1 MMPQCF
7 RICGRRWGFVFN
19 ELREADMKLG
29 RRKFIKGTVAAGAFT
44 AAGFPHIWI
53 KDSSLAYAA
62 GNEIKV
68 GVLFSLTG
76 TTAIVEESLNKATIL
91 AIEEINAAGGIN
103 GMQIKPIV
111 EDPASDPATFAEKAR
126 KLVLGDKCVSV
137 FGSYTSASRKA
148 VLPVFEKRK
157 NLYFYPTLYEGR
169 ECSKNV
175 IYTGAVPN
183 QQQDEFVPWLVE
195 KFGKRWYLIGSN
207 YIYPKEENNYCKKLL
222 ASLGAEVVNEE
233 YVPLGHSEFSSVINK
248 FRSEKPDVIFSTV
261 VGDSVVALHRQYR
274 AAGLDPEKMPMASLT
289 TSENEVAA
297 MGGDAAAG
305 HFTSAPYFMVYDSP
319 ENQKFVEAYRGRWGK
334 DKVTHFVS
342 EPSYFQVYLFK
353 QAVEKLSAGDIS
365 PQTIREAIKG
375 EEMIAPQ
382 GKVRIEPENLHSYL
396 WPKIGQSQSD
406 GQFKMLKTTSE
417 WLKPVP
423 YKAYPNQVCTEAG
436 LKEI

>member
-1 MMPQCF
+1 MTLN
-7 RICGRRWGFVFN
+7 RRTF
-19 ELREADMKLG
+19 L
-29 RRKFIKGTVAAGAFT
+29 KGTVATGAFAT
-44 AAGFPHIWI
+44 AGFPHIWM
-53 KDSSLAYAA
+53 KNSSLARAAA
-62 GNEIKV
+62 GEIKV

-76 TTAIVEESLNKATIL
+76 TTAIIEESLNKATL
-91 AIEEINAAGGIN
+91 MAIEEINDQGGIN
-103 GMQIKPIV
+103 GMKIAPVV

-148 VLPVFEKRK
+148 VLPVFEKRN

-175 IYTGAVPN
+175 IYTGALPN
-183 QQQDEFVPWLVE
+183 QQQDDFVPWLVE

-222 ASLGAEVVNEE
+222 AGLGAEVVNEE

-248 FRSEKPDVIFSTV
+248 FHSEKPDVIFSTV

-305 HFTSAPYFMVYDSP
+305 HFTSAPYFMVWDSP
-319 ENQKFVEAYRGRWGK
+319 ENSRFVESYRKRWGG

-353 QAVEKLSAGDIS
+353 QAVEKLAASDIT
-365 PQTIREAIKG
+365 PPNIREAIKG

-382 GKVRIEPENLHSYL
+382 GKVRIEKENLHTWL
-396 WPKIGQSQSD
+396 WPKIGVCKSD
-406 GQFKMLKTTSE
+406 GQFEILKQSSD
-417 WLKPVP
+417 WLEPIP
-423 YKAYPNQVCTEAG
+423 YKAYENQVCTEQG
-436 LKEI
+436 LKES

>member
-1 MMPQCF
+1 MTMK
-7 RICGRRWGFVFN
+7 RRSF
-19 ELREADMKLG
+19 L
-29 RRKFIKGTVAAGAFT
+29 KGIAATGAF
-44 AAGFPHIWI
+44 AATGFPHIWN
-53 KDSSLAYAA
+53 KNMSLARAA
-62 GNEIKV
+62 NGEIKV

-76 TTAIVEESLNKATIL
+76 TTGIIEESLNKATLL

-103 GMQIKPIV
+103 GMKIVPIV

-126 KLVLGDKCVSV
+126 KLVVGDKCVSV

-148 VLPVFEKRK
+148 VLPVFEKRD
-157 NLYFYPTLYEGR
+157 NLYWYPTLYEGR

-183 QQQDEFVPWLVE
+183 QQQDEFIPWLVQ
-195 KFGKRWYLIGSN
+195 KFGKKFYLIGSN

-222 ASLGAEVVNEE
+222 EKLGGEVVNEE

-248 FRSEKPDVIFSTV
+248 IQSTQPNVIFSTV

-297 MGGDAAAG
+297 MGGEAAAG
-305 HFTSAPYFMVYDSP
+305 HFTSAPYFMVHQSP
-319 ENQKFVEAYRGRWGK
+319 ENEKFVAAYKRRWGD

-353 QAVEKLSAGDIS
+353 QAVEKLAGSEID
-365 PQTIREAIKG
+365 PPTIREAVKG
-375 EEMIAPQ
+375 QELIAPQ
-382 GKVRIEPENLHSYL
+382 GRIRIEPENLHTFL
-396 WPKIGQSQSD
+396 WPKIAMAKSN
-406 GQFKMLKTTSE
+406 GQFEVLESFPE
-417 WLKPVP
+417 WIAPNP
-423 YKAYPNQVCTEAG
+423 YAAYPGQACTADG
-436 LKEI
+436 LKES

>member
-1 MMPQCF
+1 MTMK
-7 RICGRRWGFVFN
+7 RRSF
-19 ELREADMKLG
+19 L
-29 RRKFIKGTVAAGAFT
+29 KGIAATGAF
-44 AAGFPHIWI
+44 AATGFPHIWN
-53 KDSSLAYAA
+53 KNMSLARAA
-62 GNEIKV
+62 NGEIKV

-76 TTAIVEESLNKATIL
+76 TTGIIEESLNKATLL

-103 GMQIKPIV
+103 GMKIVPIV

-126 KLVLGDKCVSV
+126 KLVVGDKCVSV

-148 VLPVFEKRK
+148 VLPVFEKRD
-157 NLYFYPTLYEGR
+157 NLYWYPTLYEGR

-183 QQQDEFVPWLVE
+183 QQQDEFIPWLVQ
-195 KFGKRWYLIGSN
+195 KFGKKFYLIGSN

-222 ASLGAEVVNEE
+222 EKLGGEVVNEE

-248 FRSEKPDVIFSTV
+248 IQSTQPNVIFSTV

-297 MGGDAAAG
+297 MGGEAAAG
-305 HFTSAPYFMVYDSP
+305 HFTSAPYFMVHQSP
-319 ENQKFVEAYRGRWGK
+319 ENEKFVAAYKRRWGD

-353 QAVEKLSAGDIS
+353 QAVEKLAGSEID
-365 PQTIREAIKG
+365 PPTIREAVKG
-375 EEMIAPQ
+375 QELIAPQ
-382 GKVRIEPENLHSYL
+382 GRIRIEPENLHSYL
-396 WPKIGQSQSD
+396 WPKIAMAKSD
-406 GQFKMLKTTSE
+406 GQFEVLESFPE
-417 WLKPVP
+417 WIAPNP
-423 YKAYPNQVCTEAG
+423 YAAYPGQACTADG
-436 LKEI
+436 LRES

>member
-1 MMPQCF
+1 MKF
-7 RICGRRWGFVFN
+7 GRRTF
-19 ELREADMKLG
+19 L
-29 RRKFIKGTVAAGAFT
+29 KGTVAAGAFT
-44 AAGFPHIWI
+44 ATGFPHIWV
-53 KDSSLAYAA
+53 KDYSQAYAA
-62 GNEIKV
+62 GGKIKV

-76 TTAIVEESLNKATIL
+76 TTGIIEESLNKATIM
-91 AIEEINAAGGIN
+91 AIEEINASGGIN
-103 GMQIKPIV
+103 GMEIEAVV

-148 VLPVFEKRK
+148 VLPVFEKRN
-157 NLYFYPTLYEGR
+157 NLYWYPTLYEGR

-222 ASLGAEVVNEE
+222 EGLGAEVVNEE
-233 YVPLGHSEFSSVINK
+233 YVPLGHSEFSSVVNK

-274 AAGLDPEKMPMASLT
+274 AAGLNPETMPMASLT

-305 HFTSAPYFMVYDSP
+305 HFTSAPYFMVWDSP
-319 ENQKFVEAYRGRWGK
+319 ENQRFVEAYRSRWGG

-342 EPSYFQVYLFK
+342 EPCYFQVHMFK
-353 QAVEKLSAGDIS
+353 QAVEKLSAGDIN
-365 PQTIREAIKG
+365 PTNVREAVKG
-375 EEMIAPQ
+375 VELTAPQ
-382 GKVRIEPENLHSYL
+382 GPVRLDPATLHTFL
-396 WPKIGQSQSD
+396 WPKIGVCKSD
-406 GQFKMLKTTSE
+406 GQFEILRQSSE
-417 WLKPVP
+417 WLEPVP
-423 YKAYPNQVCTEAG
+423 YKAYENQVCTEEG
-436 LKEI
+436 LKEV

>member
-1 MMPQCF
+1 
-7 RICGRRWGFVFN
+7 
-19 ELREADMKLG
+19 MKRLG
-29 RRKFIKGTVAAGAFT
+29 RRDFLRGSAAAGAF
-44 AAGFPHIWI
+44 ASAGFPHIW
-53 KDSSLAYAA
+53 SRNMSLAQAA
-62 GNEIKV
+62 SGEIKV

-76 TTAIVEESLNKATIL
+76 TTAIIEESLNKATIM
-91 AIEEINAAGGIN
+91 AIEEINAAGGVN
-103 GMQIKPIV
+103 GMKIV
-111 EDPASDPATFAEKAR
+111 PVIEDPASDPATFAEKAR
-126 KLVLGDKCVSV
+126 KLVIGDKCVSV

-148 VLPVFEKRK
+148 VLPVFEKRN
-157 NLYFYPTLYEGR
+157 NLYWYPTLYEGR

-195 KFGKRWYLIGSN
+195 TFGKRWYLIGSN

-222 ASLGAEVVNEE
+222 AGLGAEVVDEE

-261 VGDSVVALHRQYR
+261 VGDSVVALHRQYH

-297 MGGDAAAG
+297 MGGAAAAG
-305 HFTSAPYFMVYDSP
+305 HFTSAPYFMVWDSP
-319 ENQKFVEAYRGRWGK
+319 ENAKFVDSYKKRWGA

-353 QAVEKLSAGDIS
+353 QAVEKLAPSDIN
-365 PQTIREAIKG
+365 PNTIREAVKG

-382 GKVRIEPENLHSYL
+382 GKVRIEGENLHTYL
-396 WPKIGQSQSD
+396 WPKIGQCQAD
-406 GQFKMLKTTSE
+406 GQFKILRQSSE
-417 WLKPVP
+417 WLAPVP
-423 YKAYPNQVCTEAG
+423 YKAYPNQTCTATG
-436 LKEI
+436 LKET

>member
-1 MMPQCF
+1 MKF
-7 RICGRRWGFVFN
+7 GRRSF
-19 ELREADMKLG
+19 L
-29 RRKFIKGTVAAGAFT
+29 KGTLAGGAIT
-44 AAGFPHIWI
+44 ATGIPHIWI
-53 KDSSLAYAA
+53 KDYSQAYAA
-62 GNEIKV
+62 DGKIKV

-76 TTAIVEESLNKATIL
+76 TTGIIEESLNKATIM

-103 GMQIKPIV
+103 GMEIEAVV

-157 NLYFYPTLYEGR
+157 NLYWYPTLYEGR

-183 QQQDEFVPWLVE
+183 QQQDDFVPWLVE

-222 ASLGAEVVNEE
+222 AGLGAEVVNEE
-233 YVPLGHSEFSSVINK
+233 YVPLGHSEFSSVVNK

-274 AAGLDPEKMPMASLT
+274 AAGLDPATMPMASLT

-305 HFTSAPYFMVYDSP
+305 HFTSAPYFMVWDSP
-319 ENQKFVEAYRGRWGK
+319 ENQKFVEAYRSRWGA

-342 EPSYFQVYLFK
+342 EPCYFQVYMFK
-353 QAVEKLSAGDIS
+353 QAVEKLSAGDIN
-365 PQTIREAIKG
+365 PANIREAVKG
-375 EEMIAPQ
+375 VELIAPQ
-382 GKVRIEPENLHSYL
+382 GPVRLDPATLHTYL
-396 WPKIGQSQSD
+396 WPKIGVCKSD
-406 GQFKMLKTTSE
+406 GQFEILKQSSE
-417 WLKPVP
+417 WLEPVP
-423 YKAYPNQVCTEAG
+423 YKAYENQVCTEEG
-436 LKEI
+436 LKEV

>member
-1 MMPQCF
+1 MV
-7 RICGRRWGFVFN
+7 IRRRSF
-19 ELREADMKLG
+19 L
-29 RRKFIKGTVAAGAFT
+29 KGTAALGAGLLG
-44 AAGFPHIWI
+44 GFPHIWI
-53 KDSSLAYAA
+53 KDASLARAA
-62 GNEIKV
+62 GGEIKV

-76 TTAIVEESLNKATIL
+76 TTAIIEESLNKATIM

-103 GMQIKPIV
+103 GMQINAIV

-126 KLVLGDKCVSV
+126 KLVVGDKCVSV

-148 VLPVFEKRK
+148 VLPVFEKRN

-183 QQQDEFVPWLVE
+183 QQQDEFVPWLIE
-195 KFGKRWYLIGSN
+195 KFGKKFFLIGSN

-222 ASLGAEVVNEE
+222 EKLGGEVVNEE

-248 FRSEKPDVIFSTV
+248 IKSTGPNVIFSTV

-274 AAGLDPEKMPMASLT
+274 AAGLDPAKMPMASLT

-305 HFTSAPYFMVYDSP
+305 HFTSAPYFMVHKSP
-319 ENQKFVEAYRGRWGK
+319 ENDKFVAAYKKSWGD

-342 EPSYFQVYLFK
+342 EACYFQTYLFK
-353 QAVEKLSAGDIS
+353 QAVEKLAGSEIMPDS
-365 PQTIREAIKG
+365 IREAVKG
-375 EEMIAPQ
+375 QEYQAPQ
-382 GKVRIEPENLHSYL
+382 GKIRLEKENLHTWL
-396 WPKIGQSQSD
+396 WPKIAVAKTD
-406 GQFKMLKTTSE
+406 GQFEILKDSAE
-417 WLKPVP
+417 WKAPDP
-423 YKAYPNQVCTEAG
+423 YAAYPNQKCTETG
-436 LKEI
+436 LKET

>member
-1 MMPQCF
+1 MK
-7 RICGRRWGFVFN
+7 RREFLLGAAVF
-19 ELREADMKLG
+19 G
-29 RRKFIKGTVAAGAFT
+29 AGAIG
-44 AAGFPHIWI
+44 GFPHVWI
-53 KDSSLAYAA
+53 KNDSLARAA
-62 GNEIKV
+62 DGEIKV

-76 TTAIVEESLNKATIL
+76 TTAIIEESLNKATIM
-91 AIEEINAAGGIN
+91 AIEEINDAGGIN
-103 GMQIKPIV
+103 GMKIVPIV

-126 KLVLGDKCVSV
+126 KLVVGDKCVSV

-148 VLPVFEKRK
+148 VLPVFEKRE

-195 KFGKRWYLIGSN
+195 KFGKKFFLIGSN

-222 ASLGAEVVNEE
+222 EGLGAEVVNEE

-248 FRSEKPDVIFSTV
+248 MKTTEPNVIFSTV

-305 HFTSAPYFMVYDSP
+305 HFTSAPYFMVHKSP
-319 ENQKFVEAYRGRWGK
+319 ENEKFVAAYKKRWGD

-342 EPSYFQVYLFK
+342 EPCYFQMYLFK
-353 QAVEKLSAGDIS
+353 QAVEKLAPSDIG
-365 PQTIREAIKG
+365 PATIREAIKG
-375 EEMIAPQ
+375 QEMVAPQ
-382 GKVRIEPENLHSYL
+382 GKIRLERENLHTWL
-396 WPKIGQSQSD
+396 WPKIAVAKSD
-406 GQFKMLKTTSE
+406 GQFEVLKDSAE
-417 WLKPVP
+417 WKAPDP
-423 YKAYPNQVCTEAG
+423 YAAYPNQRCMEAG
-436 LKEI
+436 LKEV

>member
-1 MMPQCF
+1 MKF
-7 RICGRRWGFVFN
+7 GRRQF
-19 ELREADMKLG
+19 L
-29 RRKFIKGTVAAGAFT
+29 KGTAAVGAF
-44 AAGFPHIWI
+44 AATGFPHLWI
-53 KDSSLAYAA
+53 KDASLARAA
-62 GNEIKV
+62 GGEVKV

-76 TTAIVEESLNKATIL
+76 TTAIIEESLNKATIL
-91 AIEEINAAGGIN
+91 AIEEINDQGGIN
-103 GMQIKPIV
+103 GMKIVPVV
-111 EDPASDPATFAEKAR
+111 EDPASDPATFAVKAR
-126 KLVLGDKCVSV
+126 RLVLGEKCVSV

-148 VLPVFEKRK
+148 VLPVFEKRN

-183 QQQDEFVPWLVE
+183 QQQDEFVPWLIE

-222 ASLGAEVVNEE
+222 AQYGAEVVNEE

-274 AAGLDPEKMPMASLT
+274 SAGLDPEKMPMASLT

-305 HFTSAPYFMVYDSP
+305 HFTSAPYFMVWDSP
-319 ENQKFVEAYRGRWGK
+319 ENAKFVEAYRKRWGA

-353 QAVEKLSAGDIS
+353 QAVEKLAPSDIT
-365 PQTIREAIKG
+365 PPTIREAVKD

-382 GKVRIEPENLHSYL
+382 GKVRVERKNLHTFL

-406 GQFKMLKTTSE
+406 GQFKILRQSSN
-417 WLKPVP
+417 WLEPVP

-436 LKEI
+436 LKET

>member
-1 MMPQCF
+1 MT
-7 RICGRRWGFVFN
+7 INRRNLLKSTALF
-19 ELREADMKLG
+19 
-29 RRKFIKGTVAAGAFT
+29 GAT
-44 AAGFPHIWI
+44 AAFGTPHIWS
-53 KDSSLAYAA
+53 KNGGMAFAA
-62 GNEIKV
+62 NGEINV

-76 TTAIVEESLNKATIL
+76 TTGIIEESLNKATLL

-103 GMQIKPIV
+103 GMKINPIV
-111 EDPASDPATFAEKAR
+111 EDPASDPATFASKAR
-126 KLVLGDKCVSV
+126 KLVVGDKCVSV

-148 VLPVFEKRK
+148 VLPVFEKRD

-175 IYTGAVPN
+175 VYTGAVPN
-183 QQQDEFVPWLVE
+183 QQQDEFVPWLVQN
-195 KFGKRWYLIGSN
+195 FGKKFFLIGSN

-222 ASLGAEVVNEE
+222 AELGGEVVNEE

-248 FRSEKPDVIFSTV
+248 IKATQPDVIFSTV

-305 HFTSAPYFMVYDSP
+305 HFTSAPYFMVHQSP
-319 ENQKFVEAYRGRWGK
+319 ENEKFVEAYRSRWGG

-353 QAVEKLSAGDIS
+353 QAVEQLAASDIN
-365 PQTIREAIKG
+365 PQNIREAVKG
-375 EEMIAPQ
+375 QELIAPQ
-382 GKVRIEPENLHSYL
+382 GKIRLEKENLHTWL
-396 WPKIGQSQSD
+396 WPKIAVAKSD
-406 GQFKMLKTTSE
+406 GQFEVLQDSKE
-417 WLKPVP
+417 WQKPVP
-423 YKAYPNQVCTEAG
+423 YAAYPDQTCSEAG
-436 LKEI
+436 LQNT

>member
-1 MMPQCF
+1 MK
-7 RICGRRWGFVFN
+7 IGRRSF
-19 ELREADMKLG
+19 LQ
-29 RRKFIKGTVAAGAFT
+29 GTVAAGAVT

-62 GNEIKV
+62 GGEIKV

-76 TTAIVEESLNKATIL
+76 TTGIVEESLNKATIM
-91 AIEEINAAGGIN
+91 AIEEINDEGGIN
-103 GMQIKPIV
+103 GMKVVPVV

-126 KLVLGDKCVSV
+126 KLVLSDKCVSV

-157 NLYFYPTLYEGR
+157 SLYWYPTLYEGR

-175 IYTGAVPN
+175 VYTGAVPN
-183 QQQDEFVPWLVE
+183 QQQDEFVPWLV
-195 KFGKRWYLIGSN
+195 KNFGKRWYLIGSN

-222 ASLGAEVVNEE
+222 KELGAEVVNEE
-233 YVPLGHSEFSSVINK
+233 YVPLGHSEFSSVVNK

-274 AAGLDPEKMPMASLT
+274 AAGLDPAKMPMASLT

-305 HFTSAPYFMVYDSP
+305 HFTSAPYFMVWDSP
-319 ENQKFVEAYRGRWGK
+319 ENHKFVENYRKRWGG

-342 EPSYFQVYLFK
+342 EPAYFQVKMFQ
-353 QAVEKLSAGDIS
+353 QAVAKLAASDIN
-365 PQTIREAIKG
+365 PANIREAVKG
-375 EEMIAPQ
+375 VEMIAPQ
-382 GKVRIEPENLHSYL
+382 GKVRLDAATLHTYL
-396 WPKIGQSQSD
+396 WPKIGQCKSD
-406 GQFKMLKTTSE
+406 GQFDIIKQSSE
-417 WLKPVP
+417 WLEPVP
-423 YKAYPNQVCTEAG
+423 YKAYPGQTCTEKG
-436 LKEI
+436 LVES

>member
-1 MMPQCF
+1 
-7 RICGRRWGFVFN
+7 
-19 ELREADMKLG
+19 MKLG
-29 RRKFIKGTVAAGAFT
+29 RRRFIKGTVAAGAVT

-53 KDSSLAYAA
+53 KDGSLAYAA
-62 GNEIKV
+62 SGEIKV

-76 TTAIVEESLNKATIL
+76 TTAIVEESLHKATIL

-183 QQQDEFVPWLVE
+183 QQQDEFVPWLIE

-222 ASLGAEVVNEE
+222 AEAGAEVVHEE

-305 HFTSAPYFMVYDSP
+305 HFTSAPYFMVHESP
-319 ENQKFVEAYRGRWGK
+319 ENQKFVEAYRSRWGG

-342 EPSYFQVYLFK
+342 EPSYFQVHLFK

-365 PQTIREAIKG
+365 PKNIVEAIKG
-375 EEMIAPQ
+375 EEMVAPQ
-382 GKVRIEPENLHSYL
+382 GKVRIEPENLHTYL

-406 GQFKMLKTTSE
+406 GQFKVLKTTSE

-423 YKAYPNQVCTEAG
+423 YKAYQNQVCAEAG

>member
-1 MMPQCF
+1 MKF
-7 RICGRRWGFVFN
+7 SRRDV
-19 ELREADMKLG
+19 L
-29 RRKFIKGTVAAGAFT
+29 KGTLAAGA
-44 AAGFPHIWI
+44 AGVPYIWI
-53 KDSSLAYAA
+53 KDASVAYAA
-62 GNEIKV
+62 SGDIKV

-76 TTAIVEESLNKATIL
+76 TTAIIEESLNKATIL

-103 GMQIKPIV
+103 GRKIAPVV

-126 KLVLGDKCVSV
+126 KLVVGDKCVSV

-148 VLPVFEKRK
+148 VLPVFEKQK
-157 NLYFYPTLYEGR
+157 NLYWYPTLYEGR

-183 QQQDEFVPWLVE
+183 QQQDEFIPYLI
-195 KFGKRWYLIGSN
+195 KNFGKKFYLIGSN

-222 ASLGAEVVNEE
+222 EKYGAEVVNEE

-248 FRSEKPDVIFSTV
+248 FRSTQPNVIFSTV

-289 TSENEVAA
+289 TSENEIAA

-305 HFTSAPYFMVYDSP
+305 HFTSAPYFMVHKSP
-319 ENQKFVEAYRGRWGK
+319 ENEKFVAAYKKRWGQ

-353 QAVEKLSAGDIS
+353 QAVEKLGASDLHPEA
-365 PQTIREAIKG
+365 IREAVKDQ
-375 EEMIAPQ
+375 EMTAPQ
-382 GKVRIEPENLHSYL
+382 GRVRIERENLHTWL
-396 WPKIGQSQSD
+396 WPKIARAKAD
-406 GQFKMLKTTSE
+406 GQFEVLVESKE
-417 WLKPVP
+417 WQKPVP
-423 YKAYPNQVCTEAG
+423 YAAYPGQVCTEHG
-436 LKEI
+436 LKTS

>member
-1 MMPQCF
+1 MTMK
-7 RICGRRWGFVFN
+7 RRSF
-19 ELREADMKLG
+19 L
-29 RRKFIKGTVAAGAFT
+29 KGIAATGAF
-44 AAGFPHIWI
+44 AATGFPHIWN
-53 KDSSLAYAA
+53 KNMSLARAA
-62 GNEIKV
+62 NGEIKV

-76 TTAIVEESLNKATIL
+76 TTGIIEESLNKATL
-91 AIEEINAAGGIN
+91 MAIEEINAAGGIN
-103 GMQIKPIV
+103 GMKIVPIV

-126 KLVLGDKCVSV
+126 KLVVGDKCVSV

-148 VLPVFEKRK
+148 VLPVFEKRD
-157 NLYFYPTLYEGR
+157 NLYWYPTLYEGR

-183 QQQDEFVPWLVE
+183 QQQDEFIPWLVQ
-195 KFGKRWYLIGSN
+195 KFGKKFYLIGSN

-222 ASLGAEVVNEE
+222 ETLGGEVVNEE

-248 FRSEKPDVIFSTV
+248 IKSTQPNVIFSTV

-305 HFTSAPYFMVYDSP
+305 HFTSAPYFMVHQSP
-319 ENQKFVEAYRGRWGK
+319 ENEKFVAAYKRRWGD

-353 QAVEKLSAGDIS
+353 QAVEKLAGSEID
-365 PQTIREAIKG
+365 PPTIREAVKG
-375 EEMIAPQ
+375 QELIAPQ
-382 GKVRIEPENLHSYL
+382 GRIRVDPENLHTWL
-396 WPKIGQSQSD
+396 WPKIAMAKSD
-406 GQFKMLKTTSE
+406 GQFEVLESFPE
-417 WLKPVP
+417 WIAPNP
-423 YKAYPNQVCTEAG
+423 YAAYPGQTCTADG
-436 LKEI
+436 LKEG

>member
-1 MMPQCF
+1 MTMK
-7 RICGRRWGFVFN
+7 RRDF
-19 ELREADMKLG
+19 LKASA
-29 RRKFIKGTVAAGAFT
+29 AAGAV
-44 AAGFPHIWI
+44 ASVGFPHIWI
-53 KDSSLAYAA
+53 KDYGLARAA
-62 GNEIKV
+62 GGEIKV

-76 TTAIVEESLNKATIL
+76 TTAIIEESLNKATIL

-103 GMQIKPIV
+103 GMQIVPVV

-126 KLVLGDKCVSV
+126 KLVVGDKCVSV

-148 VLPVFEKRK
+148 VLPVFEKRN

-175 IYTGAVPN
+175 VYTGAVPN
-183 QQQDEFVPWLVE
+183 QQQDEFIPWLVQ
-195 KFGKRWYLIGSN
+195 KFGSKFYLIGSN

-222 ASLGAEVVNEE
+222 EKLGAEVVNEE

-248 FRSEKPDVIFSTV
+248 FRSTQPNVIFSTV

-305 HFTSAPYFMVYDSP
+305 HFTSAPYFMVHQSP
-319 ENQKFVEAYRGRWGK
+319 ENEKFVAAYRRRWGD

-353 QAVEKLSAGDIS
+353 QAVEKIGASGDIT
-365 PQTIREAIKG
+365 PDTIREAVKDQ
-375 EEMIAPQ
+375 EMIAPQ
-382 GKVRIEPENLHSYL
+382 GKVRIERENLHTYL
-396 WPKIGQSQSD
+396 WPKIAVAKSD
-406 GQFKMLKTTSE
+406 GQFEVLVESKE
-417 WLKPVP
+417 WQKPDP
-423 YKAYPNQVCTEAG
+423 YAAYPNQRCTEQG
-436 LKEI
+436 LQES